1 MWGEMAFAF
10 LFLRGCFGQAEC
22 SGGLA
27 SSVLL
32 ISWELRGRDL
42 QEGWGWGAVTEK
54 KLVWFGFCFSAE
66 THHVHFREIRK
77 AKRQDKFSL
86 SLSCWAEVSIVLVPV
101 FAL

>member
-54 KLVWFGFCFSAE
+54 KLVWFGFCFL
-66 THHVHFREIRK
+66 RK
-77 AKRQDKFSL
+77 HIMFILEKSEKPRDKTNSL
-86 SLSCWAEVSIVLVPV
+86 SHFLAGQRFL
-101 FAL
+101 